1 MMTVLHEQQTSVIKH
16 PDNFGLLSYVWEV
29 DGKATPNNIY
39 LFLSYEESLSSLL
52 TKTKPK

>member
-52 TKTKPK
+52 TKTKPN